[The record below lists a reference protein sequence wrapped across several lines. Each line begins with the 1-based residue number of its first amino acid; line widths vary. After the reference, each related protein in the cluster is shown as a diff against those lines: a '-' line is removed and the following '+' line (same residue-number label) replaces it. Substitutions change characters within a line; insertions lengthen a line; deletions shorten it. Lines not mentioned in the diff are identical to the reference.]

1 MNINKLSIHNIKRI
15 DFNHLILPSS
25 KDDQFIKL
33 FMNHG
38 EITVYNKQDIDI
50 TNITFTNKKKKEL
63 LKIKDIY
70 SYNFIMLGVMNKK
83 REIILFDIMTEKE
96 YFNDCKRKLFYRIK
110 RFNKISK
117 NFKNLDYIKFI
128 DNNRYT
134 EYRNILSYYI
144 NNAKNT
150 DFILY
155 LFDYNFNYIQN
166 NKLSYMLYRN
176 DLN

>member
-1 MNINKLSIHNIKRI
+1 MNINKLPIHNIKKI
-15 DFNHLILPSS
+15 DFNHLIFPSN
-25 KDDQFIKL
+25 KEDQFITL

-38 EITVYNKQDIDI
+38 NIIVYNKKEKNI

-70 SYNFIMLGVMNKK
+70 SYNFVMLGVMNKK
-83 REIILFDIMTEKE
+83 REITLFDIMTEKE
-96 YFNDCKRKLFYRIK
+96 YFSGSKRKLFYRIK

-117 NFKNLDYIKFI
+117 NFINCNYIKFI

-134 EYRNILSYYI
+134 DYKSILSYYI
-144 NNAKNT
+144 NNVENT
-150 DFILY
+150 DSILY
-155 LFDYNFNYIQN
+155 LLDYNFNYFQK